1 MHLAIEA
8 FAAVN
13 LCMDT
18 ISILAAQRLCS
29 PQRAHPA
36 RVITAAIVGTAYAF
50 WHAMMPMQGAFAMAA
65 FVLTA
70 YIMAAIAI
78 PAQNLRERLRGCGML
93 LALSMLL
100 GGACTAMERFF
111 GAGGMALLC
120 GGSLCA
126 LFIPLLKKN
135 GNRAVSAAVVT
146 CVYRGRQARMR
157 ALIDTGNRLSDPLTG
172 LPVIAAPREAL
183 GAIIPESVQAS
194 DPATM
199 PPGFR
204 LLRAQTAAGPCLLM
218 CFHPQQL
225 MIEYEGRC
233 ACVRALV
240 ALSTATEGT
249 LALVPSELIA
259 GQSAASG
266 SVQV

>member
-13 LCMDT
+13 LCMDAL
-18 ISILAAQRLCS
+18 SLLAAQRLCS
-29 PQRAHPA
+29 PQRTHPA
-36 RVITAAIVGTAYAF
+36 RVAAGALVGTGYAF
-50 WHAMMPMQGAFAMAA
+50 WHALVPMQGVFAIGGC
-65 FVLTA
+65 VLTT

-78 PAQNLRERLRGCGML
+78 PARNWRERLRGCGLLLGCCML
-93 LALSMLL
+93 A
-100 GGACTAMERFF
+100 GGACTACERLF
-111 GAGGMALLC
+111 GAGVMALLC
-120 GGSLCA
+120 GAGVCA
-126 LFIPLLKKN
+126 LFMPLLKKA
-135 GNRAVSAAVVT
+135 GSRAVSAAVVT
-146 CVYRGRQARMR
+146 CMYRGRQTRMR

-233 ACVRALV
+233 ASVQALI
-240 ALSTATEGT
+240 ALSTASEGAM
-249 LALVPSELIA
+249 ALVPSELVGYGSA
-259 GQSAASG
+259 VQS
-266 SVQV
+266 